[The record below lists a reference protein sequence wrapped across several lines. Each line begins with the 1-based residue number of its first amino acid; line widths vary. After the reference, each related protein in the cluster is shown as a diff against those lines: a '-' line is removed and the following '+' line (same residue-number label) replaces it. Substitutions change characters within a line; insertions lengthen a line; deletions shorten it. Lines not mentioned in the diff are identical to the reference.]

1 MRNLILASQSPRRRE
16 LLEKCGYPFD
26 VVVADIDESID
37 SNLPLEDAIQQ
48 LAYKKAKKIFDDY
61 PDAIVIGSDT
71 IVSINQNILG
81 KPKDEIDA
89 FNTLKLLSGKTHE
102 VITGLTVL
110 TKEKAYNHVSINH
123 VTFYDLSNEEIKK
136 YISSKEP
143 MDKAGSYA
151 IQGIAS
157 RYIKSIEG
165 DYYAIVGLPV
175 SVVYHILKEIYND

>member
-1 MRNLILASQSPRRRE
+1 MRKLILASQSPRRKE

-26 VVVADIDESID
+26 VIVADIDESID
-37 SNLPLEDAIQQ
+37 SSLTLENAIQQ

-71 IVSINQNILG
+71 IVSINKKILG
-81 KPKDEIDA
+81 KPKDEQEA
-89 FNTLKLLSGKTHE
+89 FNMLKLLSGKTHE
-102 VITGLTVL
+102 VITGLTIL
-110 TKEKAYNHVSINH
+110 TKEKKYNHVSVNK
-123 VTFYDLSNEEIKK
+123 VTFYDLSDEEIYK
-136 YISSKEP
+136 YISTKEP

-157 RYIKSIEG
+157 RYIKSIDG

-175 SVVYHILKEIYND
+175 SVVYHILKELDKD